1 MDSISA
7 FILGLII
14 AIFYI
19 LDIIYSKKGAWFFG
33 RSLVYVLSIT
43 LPLVFNE
50 DIPNNGIYGFFIGL
64 IVGILYVYFSI
75 YKRSIRRIEELDDKD
90 EDLEFFTLLM
100 NGYSDFKNKI
110 KAKRVVLEKQQT
122 KYNKTYLK
130 VHDELKKSLPKF
142 ILDIYSSM
150 HSKDD
155 DFRTYSTYVM
165 TKFIN
170 DFFSNS
176 YARFTLRII
185 DQEKNEMKCKI
196 TTRDTKPKVI
206 PLSEIN
212 MISQSLKVNKPL
224 IYSENK
230 NYHYDTNNSIEFKV
244 FDDYVTYCII
254 AQDKERPV
262 ISVNLDVKGE
272 ESVSKMKAFVKTN
285 IFTIICDAL
294 VLYYKIESSKKGK
307 NYV

>member
-7 FILGLII
+7 LILGFII
-14 AIFYI
+14 AIAYI
-19 LDIIYSKKGAWFFG
+19 LDITYSKKGSWFFG
-33 RSLVYVLSIT
+33 RSLIYVLSVS
-43 LPLVFNE
+43 LPLLFNK
-50 DIPNNGIYGFFIGL
+50 DIPNQAFYGFGFGMFFGGL
-64 IVGILYVYFSI
+64 CIYFNI
-75 YKRSIRRIEELDDKD
+75 YKKSIKKIEEFDDKD
-90 EDLEFFTLLM
+90 EDLEFFSLLM

-110 KAKRVVLEKQQT
+110 KEKRVILEKQQV

-176 YARFTLRII
+176 NARFTLRII

-196 TTRDTKPKVI
+196 TTRDNHPNNI
-206 PLSEIN
+206 PLDKIN
-212 MISQSLKVNKPL
+212 MISQSLKANKPL

-230 NYHYDTNNSIEFKV
+230 KYHFDTNNSIETKI

-254 AQDKERPV
+254 AQDKNSPI

-272 ESVSKMKAFVKTN
+272 ESVNKMKAFVKTN
-285 IFTIICDAL
+285 IFTIVCDAL
-294 VLYYKIESSKKGK
+294 VLYHEIENSKRGS
-307 NYV
+307 

>member
-1 MDSISA
+1 MDSIASFLIGLLLSFVFLLDIFISKKTKGAFLRA
-7 FILGLII
+7 FIYLFSVALPT
-14 AIFYI
+14 
-19 LDIIYSKKGAWFFG
+19 IYSGKFV
-33 RSLVYVLSIT
+33 SMVVYGFSIG
-43 LPLVFNE
+43 VV
-50 DIPNNGIYGFFIGL
+50 IGFFI
-64 IVGILYVYFSI
+64 VYFGV
-75 YKRSIRRIEELDDKD
+75 YKKAIRKIEELDDKD
-90 EDLEFFTLLM
+90 EDLEFFNLLM

-110 KAKRVVLEKQQT
+110 KEKRKVLEKQQE

-176 YARFTLRII
+176 NARFTLRII

-196 TTRDTKPKVI
+196 TTRETEPNNI
-206 PLSEIN
+206 PLNQAN

-230 NYHYDTNNSIEFKV
+230 KYHFDTNTSIETKI

-254 AQDKERPV
+254 AQDKDRPI
-262 ISVNLDVKGE
+262 ISVNLDVKGD
-272 ESVSKMKAFVKTN
+272 ESINKMKAFVKTN
-285 IFTIICDAL
+285 IFTIVCDAL
-294 VLYYKIESSKKGK
+294 VLYYKIENSKERS
-307 NYV
+307 

>member
-1 MDSISA
+1 MDNISA
-7 FILGLII
+7 FILGFII
-14 AIFYI
+14 AVFYI
-19 LDIIYSKKGAWFFG
+19 LDIIYSKKSIWFFG
-33 RSLVYVLSIT
+33 RSLVYVLSVT
-43 LPLVFNE
+43 LPLVFNKSV
-50 DIPNNGIYGFFIGL
+50 PNQAIYGFGIGL
-64 IVGILYVYFSI
+64 IIGVLYVYFGV
-75 YKRSIRRIEELDDKD
+75 YKKAIRKIEEFDNKD
-90 EDLEFFTLLM
+90 EDLEFFNLLM
-100 NGYSDFKNKI
+100 NGYNEFKSKI
-110 KAKRVVLEKQQT
+110 KEKRVLIEKKQA

-176 YARFTLRII
+176 NARFTLRII

-196 TTRDTKPKVI
+196 TTRDNNPNNILLNQT
-206 PLSEIN
+206 N

-230 NYHYDTNNSIEFKV
+230 KYHFETNNSIESKV

-254 AQDKERPV
+254 AQDKNKPI

-272 ESVSKMKAFVKTN
+272 ESINKMKAFVKTN
-285 IFTIICDAL
+285 IFTIVCDAL
-294 VLYYKIESSKKGK
+294 VLYHEIENSKKGL
-307 NYV
+307 